1 MAAKTSGS
9 EQQVDRLLRNLLLLS
24 RTVDYV
30 LTDQAVKTAV
40 EEHLSVSQV
49 YVLRLLG
56 TRGSYTSVQ
65 IARLL
70 GITKAAV
77 SQLVNSLVHRKLVV
91 RRPAT
96 QDHRAI
102 DLHLTPKGRAA
113 FEAVRNRQRNLLRS
127 TAKQG
132 SAADAKRWNGVL
144 EQIIEAVNSTSGVS
158 DALAAA
164 L

>member
-1 MAAKTSGS
+1 MAAKTPGS
-9 EQQVDRLLRNLLLLS
+9 DQQVDRLLKNLLLLS

-30 LTDQAVKTAV
+30 LTDQAVKAAV
-40 EEHLSVSQV
+40 ADHLSESQV

-65 IARLL
+65 LARLL
-70 GITKAAV
+70 GVTKAAV

-91 RRPAT
+91 RRAAT

-102 DLHLTPKGRAA
+102 DLHLTAKGRAA
-113 FEAVRNRQRNLLRS
+113 FEAVRNKQRSMLRS
-127 TAKQG
+127 TTKQG
-132 SAADAKRWNGVL
+132 SAAADRWNDVL
-144 EQIIEAVNSTSGVS
+144 EQIVEALNHTGGVS
-158 DALAAA
+158 DALAAE